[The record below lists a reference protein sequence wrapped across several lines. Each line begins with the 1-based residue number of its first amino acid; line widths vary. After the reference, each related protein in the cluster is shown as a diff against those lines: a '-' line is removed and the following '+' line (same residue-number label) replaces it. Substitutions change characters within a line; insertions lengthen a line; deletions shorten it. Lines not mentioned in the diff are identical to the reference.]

1 MGDQPQFTLWSPST
15 SGDLGMVT
23 SWLFWEQLPLLRF
36 YGQAP
41 CPVSRPGPKGP
52 LVRVTFFGSPFPTF
66 QATDEPRYISHPLPG
81 LYFPLTHTLS
91 PSDRLGYT
99 YI

>member
-1 MGDQPQFTLWSPST
+1 MGDQPKFTLWSPST

-41 CPVSRPGPKGP
+41 VQFLVLVPK
-52 LVRVTFFGSPFPTF
+52 V
-66 QATDEPRYISHPLPG
+66 
-81 LYFPLTHTLS
+81 LS
-91 PSDRLGYT
+91 SE
-99 YI
+99 